1 MTVHALIQDD
11 RQDDRRIAPRFL
23 VVPSVVSSR
32 GSEPATPAPFAR
44 KPVQPAPAHP
54 RTDALHARPGVAV
67 RPMRGVPRALSS
79 SPDIPTFKDDTR

>member
-1 MTVHALIQDD
+1 MTVHALMQDD
-11 RQDDRRIAPRFL
+11 RQDDRRIAPRL
-23 VVPSVVSSR
+23 LAVSSR

-54 RTDALHARPGVAV
+54 GTDALHARPGVAV